1 MTTNNKCHPRILSAG
16 TIYMMVSFEQGVR
29 RTMSRTNG
37 VTTVE
42 HEKGLHARP
51 ASVFVQTASEFEA
64 EIEVVNAEG
73 EAADAKS
80 SIGVISLG
88 VEPGDRIEITAQG
101 DDAGRAVDRLVAL
114 VENGFELNG
123 E

>member
-1 MTTNNKCHPRILSAG
+1 MTEAS
-16 TIYMMVSFEQGVR
+16 S
-29 RTMSRTNG
+29 

-64 EIEVVNAEG
+64 DVRVANPDG
-73 EAADAKS
+73 DTADATS

-88 VEPGDRIEITAQG
+88 VEPGDSIEITADG
-101 DDAGRAVDRLVAL
+101 ADARRAVDRLVTL
-114 VENGFELNG
+114 VESDFETDD